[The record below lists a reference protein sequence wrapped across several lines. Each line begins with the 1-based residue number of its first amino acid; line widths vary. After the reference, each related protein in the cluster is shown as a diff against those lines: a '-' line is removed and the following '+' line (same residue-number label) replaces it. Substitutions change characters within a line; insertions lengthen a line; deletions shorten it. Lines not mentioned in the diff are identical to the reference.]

1 MQPSIQ
7 AGAWRTLAERLRQL
21 SFREQLVV
29 LLQASRHLPNREKM
43 AIRRTA
49 GLRVL
54 KAHVFPVLLR
64 MLLEHVLKAILASGV
79 SVIIV
84 LICLLLLAWI
94 DQINARA
101 VLPVLVG
108 VVALAAGFV
117 ISEIVEVWEE
127 IHSYIR
133 KTVSREERNALLQAV
148 EALNEEE
155 KVIVLRGMSVTL
167 SRRETGNP
175 IVAILLTWP
184 AMLLAAGLLI
194 GLILLVSALLPPLAG
209 LPAALLLIVMATL
222 AFLAGLLIPRFVQS
236 RLTARKHSTPVAGR
250 PPEVPL
256 K

>member
-1 MQPSIQ
+1 MRQEPYTQ
-7 AGAWRTLAERLRQL
+7 TGAWRPLAERLQRL

-29 LLQASRHLPNREKM
+29 LLQASRRLPNREKM

-64 MLLEHVLKAILASGV
+64 VLLEHVLKAILASGV

-94 DQINARA
+94 DQVNARA

-117 ISEIVEVWEE
+117 ISELVELWEE

-148 EALNEEE
+148 EALNQEE

-167 SRRETGNP
+167 SRRKTGNP
-175 IVAILLTWP
+175 IIVTLLTWP
-184 AMLLAAGLLI
+184 AMLLVAGLLI
-194 GLILLVSALLPPLAG
+194 GLILLVSALLPALGG
-209 LPAALLLIVMATL
+209 LPAALLLIMVATL
-222 AFLAGLLIPRFVQS
+222 AFLAGLLVPRFVQGH
-236 RLTARKHSTPVAGR
+236 LAARKSRSKTSM
-250 PPEVPL
+250 L
-256 K
+256 

>member
-1 MQPSIQ
+1 MQEPYMQ
-7 AGAWRTLAERLRQL
+7 TGAWRPLAARLQSL

-64 MLLEHVLKAILASGV
+64 VLLEHVLKAILASGV

-94 DQINARA
+94 DQVNARA

-117 ISEIVEVWEE
+117 ISELVELWEE

-133 KTVSREERNALLQAV
+133 KTVSREERDALLQAV

-155 KVIVLRGMSVTL
+155 RVVVLRGMSVTL

-175 IVAILLTWP
+175 IIATLLIWP

-194 GLILLVSALLPPLAG
+194 GLIMLVSAFLPPLGG
-209 LPAALLLIVMATL
+209 LPAALLLILTATL
-222 AFLAGLLIPRFVQS
+222 AFLAGLLVPRFVQG
-236 RLTARKHSTPVAGR
+236 RLAARKNGARVGT
-250 PPEVPL
+250 L
-256 K
+256 